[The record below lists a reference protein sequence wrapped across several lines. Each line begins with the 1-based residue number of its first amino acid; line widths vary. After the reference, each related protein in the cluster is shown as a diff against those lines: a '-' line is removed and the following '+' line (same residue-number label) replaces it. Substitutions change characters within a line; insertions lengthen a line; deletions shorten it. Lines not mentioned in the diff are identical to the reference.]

1 MAQETILL
9 TGATGNVGAV
19 TLEHL
24 IRLNH
29 TVHLILRRPSS
40 ISHFKSKFPAAF
52 NAGNLLFTVV
62 PDMAVPGVFDKAAAT
77 ATVIFHIATP
87 LASDNFVKNMVE
99 PTWKIDLN
107 VLEAA
112 KKSSTVKRVVIC
124 GTILQAASYMQFF
137 DPTLTVSEE
146 TYNEIQ

>member
-24 IRLNH
+24 LGLNH
-29 TVHLILRRPSS
+29 IVHLILRRPSS
-40 ISHFKSKFPAAF
+40 ITHFKSKFPAAF
-52 NAGNLLFTVV
+52 EAGNILFTVV
-62 PDMAVPGVFDKAAAT
+62 PDMTVLGVFDKAAAT
-77 ATVIFHIATP
+77 ATAIFHIATP

-107 VLEAA
+107 ILEAA
-112 KKSSTVKRVVIC
+112 KKSGTVKRVVIC
-124 GTILQAASYMQFF
+124 GTTLQAASYMQFF
-137 DPTLTVSEE
+137 DPNFTVSEE